1 MYKPLIENETK
12 RYYRNLLDETTT
24 IVWRLYKETNS
35 PLYLIIRNQLL
46 DIKENITEKQMS
58 FDEDEIDERYSLGA
72 IATNNFEEGDEIYER
87 LCDILLGAIDYRNYD
102 E

>member
-1 MYKPLIENETK
+1 
-12 RYYRNLLDETTT
+12 
-24 IVWRLYKETNS
+24 
-35 PLYLIIRNQLL
+35 
-46 DIKENITEKQMS
+46 MS